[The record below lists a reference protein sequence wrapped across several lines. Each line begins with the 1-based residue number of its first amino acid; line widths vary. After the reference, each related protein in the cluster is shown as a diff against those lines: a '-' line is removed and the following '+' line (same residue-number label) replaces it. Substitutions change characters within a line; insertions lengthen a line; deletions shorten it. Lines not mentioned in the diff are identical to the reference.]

1 MISGEAG
8 RGRDKC
14 RCQHIAQETVTTNT
28 LSCQLQTYSIAECR
42 ISHPICQPCLLNI
55 AQIGSIMLGNRIVD
69 LLSYYGLWFLPSN
82 AKINDILQFATTGIE
97 NKENENSV
105 ICQL

>member
-28 LSCQLQTYSIAECR
+28 LSCQLQTYSVTECR

-55 AQIGSIMLGNRIVD
+55 AQIGSMPLGNKIVD
-69 LLSYYGLWFLPSN
+69 LLNYFDYRKYLELRYLSSY
-82 AKINDILQFATTGIE
+82 AKMISYSLQ
-97 NKENENSV
+97 
-105 ICQL
+105 LM